1 MAATRCVIHH
11 NGLVQDCWGNFDLV
25 FLDITLKPQQ
35 SLKAFVLTHS
45 AINPQAFQTQLPNTQ
60 RKLLQQRTM
69 QALVAP
75 ADLMRG
81 MQTEIRTETTSAKQV
96 DLATVT
102 LQLSA
107 EFQDVLAVSCQPKQV
122 WASPAKGSPRIGF

>member
-60 RKLLQQRTM
+60 RTM

-122 WASPAKGSPRIGF
+122 WASSAKGSPRIGF

>member
-1 MAATRCVIHH
+1 
-11 NGLVQDCWGNFDLV
+11 
-25 FLDITLKPQQ
+25 
-35 SLKAFVLTHS
+35 
-45 AINPQAFQTQLPNTQ
+45 
-60 RKLLQQRTM
+60 M

-75 ADLMRG
+75 ADRMRV

-122 WASPAKGSPRIGF
+122 WASPGKGSPRIGF